1 MELMTIN
8 HSALTWE
15 LFWEGFELTFNRKAQ
30 KNLRLC
36 GIILALCG
44 ALALAVQMLFHKMLV
59 IWFPLLFLGI
69 FTVIWS
75 FFLPKNTAKKKY
87 KAMCRWKKDVIPQ
100 RDTEFYQDLLIILD
114 GDTELRRVEYA
125 NVREVRETEHL
136 LVLLCEDGAGI
147 LLEKAGFQENG
158 LEKAK
163 ELIENGGCGQTALP
177 EL

>member
-1 MELMTIN
+1 MELMTTN
-8 HSALTWE
+8 HSDVTWE

-36 GIILALCG
+36 G
-44 ALALAVQMLFHKMLV
+44 AVLSLGGVLSLGVQVVFHKLLV

-100 RDTEFYQDLLIILD
+100 RDTEFYEDSLIILD
-114 GDTELRRVEYA
+114 GETELRRVDYTSIK
-125 NVREVRETEHL
+125 EVRETKRL
-136 LVLLCEDGAGI
+136 LVILCGDGSGI

-158 LEKAK
+158 LEEAK
-163 ELIENGGCGQTALP
+163 KLMENGGCK
-177 EL
+177 